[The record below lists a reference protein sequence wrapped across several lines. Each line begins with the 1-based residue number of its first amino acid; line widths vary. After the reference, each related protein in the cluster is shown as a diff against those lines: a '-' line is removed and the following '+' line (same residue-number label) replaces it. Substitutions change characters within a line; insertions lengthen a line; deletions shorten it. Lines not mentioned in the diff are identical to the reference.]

1 MRLILLGSTFIGLLA
16 LLACQNTPPPG
27 TYVIELTDSIVNP
40 VRGNF
45 QVYWG
50 IADTVA
56 WEATLAAADTIYED
70 GNYRKLRSKEIWYE
84 MRREKEEWRATQPY
98 PGWERRVDS
107 IDRQLNV
114 IRMLDNNRVLADIP
128 AADVVVGRD
137 SFRIAVIHIKGKAFP
152 WQEFDADHPDY
163 LLLSTKGNGNIPI
176 VMDQDNIGAI
186 SRKTVFR
193 VGRRHFVLKNVS
205 DDRREIII
213 EETEV
218 GREFPLVAEL
228 DLYYK
233 QVPVMSLDSTLT
245 TIKRTPGK
253 DLAIYFAH
261 LGQWRS
267 DLLLRIDSL
276 YRELPTKEKEDLDIA
291 VVVRDNFLYHVKDF
305 TEEHQLT
312 LPVYVATEK
321 TCLRMNCHPYTPYFV
336 GVNEMG
342 RITTFYGWH
351 SWLEERLGV
360 ELAEEVESK

>member
-16 LLACQNTPPPG
+16 LLACRNTPPPG

-40 VRGNF
+40 LRGNY
-45 QVYWG
+45 QIYWS
-50 IADTVA
+50 IADTAA
-56 WEATLAAADTIYED
+56 WKATLAAADTIYED
-70 GNYRKLRSKEIWYE
+70 GNYRKLRSNKIWYE
-84 MRREKEEWRATQPY
+84 MRRQKGEWRASQHY
-98 PGWERRVDS
+98 PGWERQIDS
-107 IDRQLNV
+107 VGHELNI

-128 AADVVVGRD
+128 AADIVVGRD

-152 WQEFDADHPDY
+152 WQDFEADHPDY

-205 DDRREIII
+205 EDRREITI

-218 GREFPLVAEL
+218 GREFPLAAEL

-245 TIKRTPGK
+245 TVKRTPGK

-261 LGQWRS
+261 LGHRRS

-276 YRELPTKEKEDLDIA
+276 YRELPAAEKEGLDVA
-291 VVVRDNFLYHVKDF
+291 VVVRDNFLHLVKDF
-305 TEEHQLT
+305 TEKHELS
-312 LPVYVATEK
+312 LPV
-321 TCLRMNCHPYTPYFV
+321 
-336 GVNEMG
+336 
-342 RITTFYGWH
+342 
-351 SWLEERLGV
+351 
-360 ELAEEVESK
+360 